1 LEVNIKS
8 ISTGQIKTYRKNNKQ
23 FQSAYKKDNFYNFIN
38 MDTFGLEGDYQ
49 ADKKHHGGEDKAILI
64 ASNNHF
70 DNFKK
75 IYNKNMDKFS
85 FGQNILIDNMTE
97 KNIHVGDIYNI
108 NDIQIQVTQPRQP
121 CWKIEAIFDKDTSDY
136 IISNHTTG
144 WYAKIINGGNI
155 DINDKMIITKRVSNI
170 SIKQLSQY
178 LITPPKSASIIDKI
192 INNDFIAQSYKND
205 FQKALRKVI

>member
-8 ISTGQIKTYRKNNKQ
+8 ISTGQIKTYSKDNKQ
-23 FQSAYKKDNFYNFIN
+23 FQSAYKKDNSYNFIN
-38 MDTFGLEGDYQ
+38 LDTFGLAGDYQ

-64 ASNNHF
+64 ASSNHF

-75 IYNKNMDKFS
+75 TYNKNMDKFS
-85 FGQNILIDNMTE
+85 FGQNILIDNITE
-97 KNIHVGDIYNI
+97 EDIYVGDIYNI
-108 NDIQIQVTQPRQP
+108 NDIQIQITQPRQP
-121 CWKIEAIFDKDTSDY
+121 CWKIEAIFYKDTSEY
-136 IISNHTTG
+136 IISNHATG
-144 WYAKIINGGNI
+144 WYAKVINGGTI
-155 DINDKMIITKRVSNI
+155 DINNKMIITKRVSNI

-192 INNDFIAQSYKND
+192 INSDFIAKAYKND